1 MSYVGKYADT
11 ALHDSRARLHI
22 SPMQTVTTPAH
33 ARHNAQRIGR
43 WLLLWAA
50 SLFLLVLIGGGTR
63 LTESGLSITEWKPV
77 TGVLPPLTAADWNDA
92 FVKYQQIPQYT
103 QMNAGMTLSQF
114 KGIFLWEFM
123 HRFWARFVGVIFALP
138 LLWFWMRGAVP
149 AQVRTRLLTLLVLM
163 GLQGAMGWYMVKSGL
178 TARVNVSQYRL
189 AAHLSLALVIYLL
202 TWWTALDLLSPSNDR
217 GADTRQ
223 ITARLRNTLGAL
235 TTFAFGVVVSG
246 AFVAGLRAGRIYNT
260 FPMMGDR
267 WIPAEYGQLSP
278 AWLNVFENPSAVQF
292 DHRLLAITLLV
303 AGLATWWVGARAA
316 AGTLTARRLMWV
328 AVAVSVQA
336 ALGISTVLLSVPVWL
351 GVAHQAG
358 AVLVLTALLAAWHA
372 AANRR

>member
-1 MSYVGKYADT
+1 
-11 ALHDSRARLHI
+11 
-22 SPMQTVTTPAH
+22 MQTVTTPAH

-202 TWWTALDLLSPSNDR
+202 TWWTALDLLTPSEDR
-217 GADTRQ
+217 AADTRQ

-278 AWLNVFENPSAVQF
+278 AWLNLFENPSAVQF

-303 AGLATWWVGARAA
+303 TGLATWWFGARAA
-316 AGTLTARRLMWV
+316 AGTLTARRLTWV
-328 AVAVSVQA
+328 AIAVSVQA